1 MHFGVVLQRVSESF
15 FMALKDKESVRLAK
29 VARDLQVGVG
39 TLVEYLQRNGVVV
52 ENSPNAK
59 IDGASYAM
67 LQKEY
72 GATVPTQ
79 APVQAATPARPA
91 GEKPQSIG
99 DVLGKAASAHADGEA
114 SEPTGHPTK
123 PEIALKVKGK
133 ISLEQPQAPAA
144 TEAADSDAQPVDRA
158 VSAKGA
164 TPVAPKENA
173 EQPAPQR
180 SEAEVEQKKGRATSK
195 AVPEVQ
201 PQPVAPSAPAPEE
214 HHSKPAAKS
223 SASAPAEQPAA
234 PKAQVQPAESPVVA
248 DAKVEEPSAQP
259 QRDRTE
265 KQTAT
270 PPSQQEPKKEE
281 AQPTQQPSR
290 AEREEAPEIV
300 KTAGEAARQAEMTG
314 PKVLG
319 HMELTE
325 QPRRSGKRRGK
336 EMVPK
341 VAPTQPLES
350 RGKEAQHAGK
360 DDAHSG
366 KVRPPEQHSSA
377 QPAPQEHREPVQPKE
392 PEIFRQDV
400 EKLSGPTV
408 LGKIDLEAL
417 NDHSR
422 RKPEA
427 SATPGGALQKRRRRG
442 KAGNA
447 PAPHHPAGTQGG
459 GRPFTG
465 GGGGKP
471 KKGKGQPRREVPQH
485 AEITKAAV
493 DEALK
498 ETQARM
504 VSKRGGALAKG
515 AKYRHEKRSLM
526 EARRTEEMERSEQ
539 ERKTLRISEFVSV
552 NELAG
557 LMEIPATDVIETCMN
572 MGLMVS
578 INMRLDAESIALVAD
593 EFGFKVEFLSLDT
606 IGHEEAVED
615 RPEDLVPR
623 PPVFTVLGHVD
634 HGKTKLCDA
643 IRKANV
649 VAGEAGGITQHLSA
663 YSLTLPNGRKMT
675 LIDTPGHKAFTAMR
689 ARGAKMT
696 DVAIIVISA
705 VEGVMPQTVE
715 AINHASVAG
724 SRIVFA
730 LNFMDMPNANPE
742 RVKEQLANMN
752 YMVED
757 WGGKYQSQEIS
768 AKTNL
773 NIDKL
778 LEKVLLEA
786 DLLELKANPNRKPEV
801 TVLESTIDKG
811 RGHCA
816 NVLVHTGT
824 LRKGD
829 SIVAGAC
836 YGRVKMMLNDRGK
849 EVKEAGPSMPVNVYG
864 LNGSPQAGDTLLVMD
879 SDREAR
885 AAANEIGK
893 VRRMQELHTRKHITL
908 DEIGRRLAIGNF
920 QELNLVVK
928 ADVDGTVE
936 ALSDSLIGLST
947 EEIKVNVIHRGVG
960 QITET
965 DVNMA
970 STSNAIIIGFQV
982 RPSQAAK
989 RLAENEQIDIRLYSI
1004 IYDAI
1009 NEVKSAMEGM
1019 LSPEVKET
1027 IKGSAEVMEVFKI
1040 SKVGTVAGC
1049 IVREGKILKGNK
1061 IRLIRDGIVVYT
1073 SELASLKRFK
1083 DEVKEVAT
1091 GQDCGLNIKDYND
1104 VKVGDFIESF
1114 EEVEVKRTL

>member
-1 MHFGVVLQRVSESF
+1 
-15 FMALKDKESVRLAK
+15 MALKDKESVRLAK

-99 DVLGKAASAHADGEA
+99 DVLGKATSAHADGEVN
-114 SEPTGHPTK
+114 EPTGHPAK

-133 ISLEQPQAPAA
+133 ISLEQPQASAA
-144 TEAADSDAQPVDRA
+144 AESADSCTQPVDRA

-173 EQPAPQR
+173 EQPAPQGP
-180 SEAEVEQKKGRATSK
+180 EAESERKKGSTASK
-195 AVPEVQ
+195 VAPEGAQQ
-201 PQPVAPSAPAPEE
+201 PAEPSTPAQEERPTKPVAKDSTPAT
-214 HHSKPAAKS
+214 
-223 SASAPAEQPAA
+223 AEQPVA
-234 PKAQVQPAESPVVA
+234 PKAQVPPVEAPVVV
-248 DAKVEEPSAQP
+248 DAKVEEPGTQSQK
-259 QRDRTE
+259 DRSE
-265 KQTAT
+265 KHAAPT
-270 PPSQQEPKKEE
+270 PSQQEPKKGE

-325 QPRRSGKRRGK
+325 QPRRSGRRRGK
-336 EMVPK
+336 EIVPK
-341 VAPTQPLES
+341 VAPTQPQES
-350 RGKEAQHAGK
+350 RGKEALHAGK
-360 DDAHSG
+360 DESHPG
-366 KVRPPEQHSSA
+366 KVRPSEQHPTP
-377 QPAPQEHREPVQPKE
+377 QTAPQEHREPVQPKE

-459 GRPFTG
+459 GGRPFAS
-465 GGGGKP
+465 GGGGKS

-504 VSKRGGALAKG
+504 VSRRGGALAKG
-515 AKYRHEKRSLM
+515 VKYRHEKRSLM

-557 LMEIPATDVIETCMN
+557 LMEVPATDVIETCMN

-615 RPEDLVPR
+615 RPEDLVSR

-649 VAGEAGGITQHLSA
+649 VEGEAGGITQHLSA

-1027 IKGSAEVMEVFKI
+1027 IRGSAEVMEVFKI

-1073 SELASLKRFK
+1073 NELASLKRFK

>member
-1 MHFGVVLQRVSESF
+1 
-15 FMALKDKESVRLAK
+15 MALKDKESVRLAK

-52 ENSPNAK
+52 EDSPNAK

-114 SEPTGHPTK
+114 SEPTGHPAK

-133 ISLEQPQAPAA
+133 ISLEQPQAPAT
-144 TEAADSDAQPVDRA
+144 TEAAADSGAQPVNRA

-164 TPVAPKENA
+164 APATPKEKV
-173 EQPAPQR
+173 EQPAPQGP
-180 SEAEVEQKKGRATSK
+180 EAESERKKGSTASK
-195 AVPEVQ
+195 VAPDGVQ
-201 PQPVAPSAPAPEE
+201 QPAEPSTPAQKERPSKPVAKDSAPAT
-214 HHSKPAAKS
+214 
-223 SASAPAEQPAA
+223 AEQPVA
-234 PKAQVQPAESPVVA
+234 PKAQVPPVETLVVV

-270 PPSQQEPKKEE
+270 PPSQQEPKKGE

-336 EMVPK
+336 EIVPK
-341 VAPTQPLES
+341 VAPSQPLES

-360 DDAHSG
+360 DDAHPG
-366 KVRPPEQHSSA
+366 KVRAPEPHLSA

-447 PAPHHPAGTQGG
+447 PAPHYPAGTQGG

-485 AEITKAAV
+485 AEIIKAAV

-504 VSKRGGALAKG
+504 VSRRGGALAKG

-557 LMEIPATDVIETCMN
+557 LMEVPATDVIETCMN

-615 RPEDLVPR
+615 RPEDLVSR

-1027 IKGSAEVMEVFKI
+1027 IRGSAEVMEVFKI

-1049 IVREGKILKGNK
+1049 IVREGKILKDNK

>member
-1 MHFGVVLQRVSESF
+1 
-15 FMALKDKESVRLAK
+15 MALKDKESVRLAK

-91 GEKPQSIG
+91 GEKPQSLG
-99 DVLGKAASAHADGEA
+99 DVLGKATSAHADGEVN
-114 SEPTGHPTK
+114 EPTGHPAK

-133 ISLEQPQAPAA
+133 ISLEQPQASAA
-144 TEAADSDAQPVDRA
+144 AESADSCTQPVDNA

-164 TPVAPKENA
+164 APATPKEKV
-173 EQPAPQR
+173 EQPAPQGP
-180 SEAEVEQKKGRATSK
+180 EAESERKKGSAASK
-195 AVPEVQ
+195 VAPEGAQQ
-201 PQPVAPSAPAPEE
+201 PAEPSTPAQEERPSKPVAKDSAPATP
-214 HHSKPAAKS
+214 
-223 SASAPAEQPAA
+223 EQPVA
-234 PKAQVQPAESPVVA
+234 PKAQVPPVEAPVVV
-248 DAKVEEPSAQP
+248 DAKVEEPGTQSQK
-259 QRDRTE
+259 DRSE
-265 KQTAT
+265 KHAAPT
-270 PPSQQEPKKEE
+270 PSQQDTKKVE
-281 AQPTQQPSR
+281 AQPERQPSS
-290 AEREEAPEIV
+290 AERVEAPEIV

-325 QPRRSGKRRGK
+325 QPRRSGRRRGK
-336 EMVPK
+336 EIVPK
-341 VAPTQPLES
+341 VAPTQPQES
-350 RGKEAQHAGK
+350 RGKEALHAGK
-360 DDAHSG
+360 DESHPG
-366 KVRPPEQHSSA
+366 KVRPSEQHPTP
-377 QPAPQEHREPVQPKE
+377 QTAPQEHREPVQPKE

-459 GRPFTG
+459 GGWPFAS
-465 GGGGKP
+465 GGGGKS

-504 VSKRGGALAKG
+504 VSRRGGALAKG

-557 LMEIPATDVIETCMN
+557 LMEVPATDVIETCMN

-615 RPEDLVPR
+615 RPEDLVSR

-1027 IKGSAEVMEVFKI
+1027 IRGSAEVMEVFKI

-1104 VKVGDFIESF
+1104 IKVGDFIESF